1 MLPKYD
7 EDSPK
12 RQAYNTL
19 DPYANM
25 DWLSEYDSPKEAEQD
40 GGGMKNEEGLGI
52 RGRVRLPTHC
62 LAAMVVCQRNNIL
75 IKGWGLW

>member
-1 MLPKYD
+1 M
-7 EDSPK
+7 
-12 RQAYNTL
+12 
-19 DPYANM
+19 
-25 DWLSEYDSPKEAEQD
+25 KEEE

>member
-1 MLPKYD
+1 MFLTRRQKKLAKNLQKRKIRHKIYITDMLPKYD

-40 GGGMKNEEGLGI
+40 G
-52 RGRVRLPTHC
+52 V
-62 LAAMVVCQRNNIL
+62 AVYV
-75 IKGWGLW
+75 